1 MCNVLGQIFSEELL
15 GAPVFAGLV
24 ECLQNPH
31 NIVLAFLD
39 LNILQEHMKVFK
51 DTQSYFVVW
60 IFEEFVLNINQIRVG
75 DGWAEDSRQLV
86 DRTGEG
92 FFGLGVL
99 HLSQF

>member
-1 MCNVLGQIFSEELL
+1 LCHVLGQIFCEEFL
-15 GAPVFAGLV
+15 GAPVLAGLV

-39 LNILQEHMKVFK
+39 LNILQENMQVFQ
-51 DTQSYFVVW
+51 DTQSHFVVC
-60 IFEEFVLNINQIRVG
+60 IFEEFVLNINKIRVG

-86 DRTGEG
+86 DRAGEG
-92 FFGLGVL
+92 LLGLGVL

>member
-1 MCNVLGQIFSEELL
+1 
-15 GAPVFAGLV
+15 
-24 ECLQNPH
+24 
-31 NIVLAFLD
+31 
-39 LNILQEHMKVFK
+39 MKVFK
-51 DTQSYFVVW
+51 DTQSYFVIW

-86 DRTGEG
+86 YRTGEG